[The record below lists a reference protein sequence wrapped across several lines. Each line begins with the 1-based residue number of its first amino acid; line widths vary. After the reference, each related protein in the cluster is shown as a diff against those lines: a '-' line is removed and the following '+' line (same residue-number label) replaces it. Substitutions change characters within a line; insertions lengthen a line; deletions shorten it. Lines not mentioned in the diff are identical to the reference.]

1 MVSCGVTVLLWLGI
15 VCMVCIIEGQGTES
29 WWGLVWQ
36 AERDTIA
43 EREAMER
50 EEEEALERERQRLE
64 ARRLQTRDIVSDQIS
79 REEAAARAAAEVR
92 SCPRSCTAVHLLIP
106 YH

>member
-1 MVSCGVTVLLWLGI
+1 MEILPIPLSVEIKLGSGVR
-15 VCMVCIIEGQGTES
+15 
-29 WWGLVWQ
+29 Q

-64 ARRLQTRDIVSDQIS
+64 ARKLQTRDIVSDQIS

-92 SCPRSCTAVHLLIP
+92 RRNFLFFYSTLFLSETRSV
-106 YH
+106 